1 MVMKNIEAE
10 VRWTTNNARN
20 SFPGNER
27 RRTSG
32 PSVRGRRIRQAARLR
47 FCCSGAAQMIAINES
62 GTDLYIW
69 QGWYLFLI
77 TSYGACRTAV
87 VY

>member
-1 MVMKNIEAE
+1 
-10 VRWTTNNARN
+10 
-20 SFPGNER
+20 
-27 RRTSG
+27 
-32 PSVRGRRIRQAARLR
+32 
-47 FCCSGAAQMIAINES
+47 MIAINES